1 MIPLSLFLRTAGAA
15 AVLGGITR
23 MTISLAVIL
32 LECTGDY
39 QIGLPLMIS
48 LMTARFVGNLFNE
61 GIFDM
66 IIHLR
71 KWPVLEEH
79 AKKSV
84 ASRLSVRDIMVS
96 HPVTIPEVSPTCAR
110 ALEGVGMEWCNPFF
124 EQRAGRCVC
133 VCVCVWLCA
142 GGHGVD

>member
-1 MIPLSLFLRTAGAA
+1 
-15 AVLGGITR
+15 

-48 LMTARFVGNLFNE
+48 LMTARFTGNLFNE

-79 AKKSV
+79 AKKSF
-84 ASRLSVRDIMVS
+84 AAKLSVRDVMVPN
-96 HPVTIPEVSPTCAR
+96 PVTLPEVLLLPPPGPPPTQAACLSSPTLFRSRVSLSC
-110 ALEGVGMEWCNPFF
+110 PY
-124 EQRAGRCVC
+124 
-133 VCVCVWLCA
+133 LCSV
-142 GGHGVD
+142 HYVLF